1 MARKFRT
8 KYASPRALLIEKGL
22 AKQGSIKGR
31 FSNDARALVAEARS
45 KGVVFENDTAV
56 SAPKVATPTV
66 PTPEG

>member
-31 FSNDARALVAEARS
+31 FSTEGRALVAEARS
-45 KGVVFENDTAV
+45 KGVVFENDTIVA
-56 SAPKVATPTV
+56 APRVTAPVVPTV
-66 PTPEG
+66 EG